1 AFGGAMLLGWLAKK
15 IGAWKTVLISL
26 VLWTFVLIA
35 AYFLPAHNPLAF
47 MLLGAALGMVL
58 GGSQALSR
66 SLFSQL
72 IPHGK
77 EGEYFGLY
85 EISDKGTSWLGP
97 FLFGFIFSLTGSY
110 RYAIFSLVVFFV
122 VGFIALRLIPIRR
135 AIELAGNVPPRVL

>member
-1 AFGGAMLLGWLAKK
+1 MVV
-15 IGAWKTVLISL
+15 I
-26 VLWTFVLIA
+26 
-35 AYFLPAHNPLAF
+35 AYFLPANQPLAF
-47 MLLGAALGMVL
+47 MALGLLLGIVL

-97 FLFGFIFSLTGSY
+97 FLFGFVYSLTGSY
-110 RYAIFSLVVFFV
+110 RYAIFSLVLFFV